1 MAWRDW
7 FGGERR
13 SVPQSADNFWEA
25 LAGQS
30 GVVFNGLG
38 ESAAGTVVTTDTAMM
53 VPAVASA
60 VNFLSGTL
68 AGLPLHVYRRVNEGR
83 ERASGALA
91 TLLHDAPNPYVS
103 SFEWRKSLF
112 MAKFTGGRGLS
123 YIERSQSGAVVN
135 IWGLDPSKVTVKRD
149 GFVNR
154 YEYRQDGR
162 TVTYSA
168 DEIIDLPFL
177 LKQDGF
183 SHRGPIAMGRDAIG
197 LALAVTNYA
206 SRFLNNG
213 GVPPFAVTGNFVSP
227 QALQRAGDDLRDAVK
242 KAARESRQALTLP
255 TGLDIK
261 PIGIDPEKSQMVE
274 TQRFCIEQIARL
286 YNIPPTFL
294 QDLTHGTYSNTE
306 QQDLHF
312 IKHTLK
318 QHVEQFEQELNLK
331 LFGRSSRV
339 RYVEMNVDGLLRGDF
354 KTRMEGW
361 ARGIQSGLVM
371 PSEAR
376 AAENWP
382 MVEGSNKLFMQGG
395 TVPLGQDTGQAND

>member
-1 MAWRDW
+1 MAWW
-7 FGGERR
+7 NPFEAR
-13 SVPQSADNFWEA
+13 SVTQSDDEFWQK
-25 LAGQS
+25 LTGQNAVLL
-30 GVVFNGLG
+30 GGFG
-38 ESAAGTVVTTDTAMM
+38 ESAAGTVVTVDTAMS

-60 VNFLSGTL
+60 VNFLAGTL
-68 AGLPLHVYRRVNEGR
+68 AGLPCHLYRRAKDGR
-83 ERASGALA
+83 ERVSGNLA
-91 TLLHDAPNPYVS
+91 TLLHDAPNPFVS

-112 MAKFTGGRGLS
+112 IGKFTGGRGLS
-123 YIERSQSGAVVN
+123 FIERNERGAAVN
-135 IWGLDPSKVTVKRD
+135 IWPLDPTKITVKRD

-162 TVTYSA
+162 TVTYAA

-183 SHRGPIAMGRDAIG
+183 SHRGPIAMGKEAIG
-197 LALAVTNYA
+197 LALAVTQYA
-206 SRFLNNG
+206 SRFLSNG
-213 GVPPFAVTGNFVSP
+213 GVPPFAVTGNFQSGA
-227 QALQRAGDDLRDAVK
+227 ALQRAGDDLRDAVK
-242 KAARESRQALTLP
+242 RAAKESRQALTLP
-255 TGLDIK
+255 SGLDIK
-261 PIGIDPEKSQMVE
+261 PIGIDPEKSQMIE

-339 RYVEMNVDGLLRGDF
+339 QYVELNMDGLLRGDF

-361 ARGIQSGLVM
+361 AQGIQSGVVM
-371 PSEAR
+371 PAEAR

-382 MVEGSNKLFMQGG
+382 FAEGSDTLFMQGG
-395 TVPLGQDTGQAND
+395 TVPLGQQQGQGQ